1 MNERMRFERE
11 IASLQATPGESEVR
25 GAGTASLVLDRV
37 ETGHFAANFRP
48 KASGLFRAYFCRRFP
63 STSMVLTIAGRVLIE
78 KSGVKQPFD
87 KPDLKTFPRLAVTMR
102 VRPTRGV
109 SAAAGGTRRVK
120 ADGTFEVSASAA
132 LEKSPRRISVRL
144 DLEWSPGKKVSTECC
159 IDYSPLD
166 CFLAVIDRH
175 EATRPAGQTH
185 FEFLSSVRKM
195 FQPAQ
200 GSPLASI
207 FPLILD
213 RTRKV
218 PILAALNTPVGNT
231 VKQFETLEIN
241 GEVVDIGHVL
251 TGVEAHRRQKPGA
264 WGLPVV
270 PWPADEIESFLTWI
284 GDLGGVLA
292 WVAQETPLAGSGPK
306 PDLKRLLEQK
316 ASYEDL
322 RGDLDGINLGAAY
335 DETRSFGENLRNY
348 YEAAPFR
355 RYRGFVANAIN
366 SSGQPIFRLAAGSKL
381 DPAARQTIAGHLQ
394 MFTHRYLMNPNNQK
408 FSKKMTEPQKNYALD
423 IGRVG
428 SSQSNAIIDYFYDFM
443 NAGLA
448 AEK

>member
-1 MNERMRFERE
+1 LRNPEPAAALFVEVAAMNERMRFERE

-78 KSGVKQPFD
+78 KSGVKRPFE

-102 VRPTRGV
+102 VRPTGGV

-144 DLEWSPGKKVSTECC
+144 DLEWSSGKKVSTECW

-241 GEVVDIGHVL
+241 GEARTIPPVSNV
-251 TGVEAHRRQKPGA
+251 RQ
-264 WGLPVV
+264 
-270 PWPADEIESFLTWI
+270 
-284 GDLGGVLA
+284 
-292 WVAQETPLAGSGPK
+292 
-306 PDLKRLLEQK
+306 LLEV
-316 ASYEDL
+316 L
-322 RGDLDGINLGAAY
+322 GI
-335 DETRSFGENLRNY
+335 SEN
-348 YEAAPFR
+348 
-355 RYRGFVANAIN
+355 
-366 SSGQPIFRLAAGSKL
+366 RLAVELNREIVRRRDWEHTPVCNL
-381 DPAARQTIAGHLQ
+381 D
-394 MFTHRYLMNPNNQK
+394 
-408 FSKKMTEPQKNYALD
+408 
-423 IGRVG
+423 RVEIVQFVG
-428 SSQSNAIIDYFYDFM
+428 
-443 NAGLA
+443 GG
-448 AEK
+448 